1 MRVNSKNSDCPWRGM
16 LRGMMLPHQSRD
28 GVNIKAASIFLEQ
41 HPLSSIEAAPEN
53 NIQLPQLSFN

>member
-1 MRVNSKNSDCPWRGM
+1 M

-28 GVNIKAASIFLEQ
+28 GVNVKAAPEFLEQ

-53 NIQLPQLSFN
+53 NIQFPQLSLN